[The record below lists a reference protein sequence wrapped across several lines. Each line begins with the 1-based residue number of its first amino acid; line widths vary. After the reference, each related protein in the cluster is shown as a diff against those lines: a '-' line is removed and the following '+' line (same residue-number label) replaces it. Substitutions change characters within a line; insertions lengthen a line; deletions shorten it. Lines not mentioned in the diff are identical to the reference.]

1 MTELNPVSGGA
12 KPMSEST
19 AVSKKQAAALTS
31 PLARYSHG
39 RRVGPLLFIAGQGCR
54 DARTNAYAGLTMD
67 GQGQVARY
75 DIRAQTAGVLANI
88 EAVLRANGL
97 DRRALVDI
105 NVFLTDMSDFGG
117 MNEIWNE
124 FFADVPVPPTRT
136 TVAVK
141 QLPGLNFVEM
151 KATASFEG
159 AE

>member
-1 MTELNPVSGGA
+1 
-12 KPMSEST
+12 MSDPTS
-19 AVSKKQAAALTS
+19 VSKKQAATLTS
-31 PLARYSHG
+31 PLARYSHA

-67 GQGQVARY
+67 GQGQVASY

-88 EAVLRANGL
+88 EAVLAAKGL

-105 NVFLTDMSDFGG
+105 NVFLTDMSDFAG
-117 MNEIWNE
+117 MNEVWNA